1 MDMLK
6 EKGQLYGP
14 EEPCF
19 ERISVIVSAILGK
32 NISTYDVAM
41 VHHAT
46 KLARM
51 QTART
56 HRDNYVDGINYL
68 AFAAQFVTRRDSVDV
83 AMEEDIR
90 AMASKLAPSMPQA
103 VSLSTVTTETTNI

>member
-1 MDMLK
+1 MLT

-19 ERISVIVSAILGK
+19 ERISVIATAILGK
-32 NISTYDVAM
+32 NISTYDIAM
-41 VHHAT
+41 IHHAT

-56 HRDNYVDGINYL
+56 HEDNYIDGINYL
-68 AFAAQFVTRRDSVDV
+68 AFAAQFVKRRDSVNV

-90 AMASKLAPSMPQA
+90 AMAQKLAPSMPQA
-103 VSLSTVTTETTNI
+103 VSLTTVTSESTSI